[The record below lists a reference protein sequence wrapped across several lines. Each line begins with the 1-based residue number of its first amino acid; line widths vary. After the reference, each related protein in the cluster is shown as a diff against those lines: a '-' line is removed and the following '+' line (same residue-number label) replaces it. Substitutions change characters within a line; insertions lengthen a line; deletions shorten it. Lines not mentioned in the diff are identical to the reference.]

1 MNAQRPRSDGDIL
14 IVDDDATNLLA
25 MSAVLEGHAGTVI
38 CAASGQE
45 ALRQLLARDFAVI
58 LMDVTMPIMG
68 GIETARLIR
77 LRDRS
82 RHTPI
87 IFVTGQAH
95 DDAAVTEGYLL
106 GAVDFLFKPVVPEIL
121 RAKVS
126 VFVELHRRSAELTRQ
141 GELLREH
148 ERLLQERRLEEER
161 RRWRAEAMEDQMRSL
176 AEIDRRKDEFL
187 AMLGHELRN
196 PLAAVALGL
205 QLMRSKL
212 GRVDGGEDLM
222 ATRDRIEQQARHLAR
237 IVDDLL
243 DLSRINSGK
252 IELRRAP
259 VALREIVESAV
270 AVSQPLVEE
279 RKHLLTIELPPEP
292 ITLHAD
298 AVRLTQVISN
308 LLNNAAQYTDP
319 GGTIAL
325 GCRQGPDGLE
335 LSVRDSGRG
344 IRPELLPRIFEMF
357 VQDDRAEKADKVEKI
372 EKAEKSAG
380 AGLGLGLTVV
390 KRLVELHGGTVSV
403 RSAGLGHG
411 SEFLVHLPASLL
423 AAASAPAVQVTP
435 PGRPLRIA
443 LVEDSADIREMTQ
456 EILTMLGHSVEAAE
470 DGEKGVELILR
481 LRPDVA
487 LVDMG
492 LPGLDGCAVASRVR
506 AACGDVLRLVAMT
519 GYGLESDRRRARE
532 AGFDDYLVKP
542 ADLEALLKALGTS

>member
-1 MNAQRPRSDGDIL
+1 A
-14 IVDDDATNLLA
+14 
-25 MSAVLEGHAGTVI
+25 
-38 CAASGQE
+38 
-45 ALRQLLARDFAVI
+45 
-58 LMDVTMPIMG
+58 VTMRIMG
-68 GIETARLIR
+68 GSETARLIR

-205 QLMRSKL
+205 QLLRSKL
-212 GRVDGGEDLM
+212 ARVDDGEGLM

-279 RKHLLTIELPPEP
+279 RK
-292 ITLHAD
+292 
-298 AVRLTQVISN
+298 
-308 LLNNAAQYTDP
+308 
-319 GGTIAL
+319 
-325 GCRQGPDGLE
+325 
-335 LSVRDSGRG
+335 
-344 IRPELLPRIFEMF
+344 
-357 VQDDRAEKADKVEKI
+357 
-372 EKAEKSAG
+372 
-380 AGLGLGLTVV
+380 
-390 KRLVELHGGTVSV
+390 
-403 RSAGLGHG
+403 
-411 SEFLVHLPASLL
+411 
-423 AAASAPAVQVTP
+423 
-435 PGRPLRIA
+435 
-443 LVEDSADIREMTQ
+443 
-456 EILTMLGHSVEAAE
+456 
-470 DGEKGVELILR
+470 
-481 LRPDVA
+481 
-487 LVDMG
+487 
-492 LPGLDGCAVASRVR
+492 
-506 AACGDVLRLVAMT
+506 
-519 GYGLESDRRRARE
+519 
-532 AGFDDYLVKP
+532 
-542 ADLEALLKALGTS
+542 